1 MADEAYSADRGGD
14 AKGIPLGRFGTPSDQ
29 ASAAL
34 FLASDD
40 AGFVTGADLV
50 CDGGLLAIFPKAT

>member
-1 MADEAYSADRGGD
+1 MADESYAADRAGE
-14 AKGIPLGRFGTPSDQ
+14 AKGIPIGRFGLPSDQ

-40 AGFVTGADLV
+40 AGFVTGADLG
-50 CDGGLLAIFPKAT
+50 CGGGVLAIFPKST